1 MILFI
6 CIYIIYM
13 YIVYVCIASLKKAK
27 SDAKRSIRFIFL
39 FFFIKDPLSHTQ
51 HNILSQ
57 HLPSTIGLKV
67 SKLNFQDSF
76 PLLDWLLRG
85 ISMGSGKKKRNKS
98 FGFCPTATTDRLMDI
113 SRWQIHGCISSFQFS
128 S

>member
-13 YIVYVCIASLKKAK
+13 YIVCACIASLKKAK
-27 SDAKRSIRFIFL
+27 SDAKGSIRFIF

-76 PLLDWLLRG
+76 PLLDWLSRG

-98 FGFCPTATTDRLMDI
+98 LDFCPTATTDRLMDI